1 MAPPLESAAL
11 LAIIAAT
18 VILTITHALH
28 RSRTRK
34 ENALVPD
41 TEDLNNLEKTL
52 GKIQEK
58 RVELASADG
67 HLSGRINAL
76 ESSVRETGRRETRG
90 EHINKTLLE
99 AREESEKKASSL
111 LFR

>member
-1 MAPPLESAAL
+1 MIVSLESTIL
-11 LAIIAAT
+11 LAAIAAT

-52 GKIQEK
+52 DKIQEK
-58 RVELASADG
+58 RVELASANG

-76 ESSVRETGRRETRG
+76 ESSVREVGKKETKG
-90 EHINKTLLE
+90 EHIKKTLLE
-99 AREESEKKASSL
+99 AREESEKKASPL
-111 LFR
+111 LSE